1 MHKIE
6 SFIYISHFLSRFGK
20 IGYVCVLNSIVCKQ
34 VYNRLE
40 TIEFVHTTPMNL
52 SNEKNDANEGK
63 KTRTTICCNLH
74 RHTH

>member
-6 SFIYISHFLSRFGK
+6 SFIYISHFLSRLGK

-52 SNEKNDANEGK
+52 SNEKK
-63 KTRTTICCNLH
+63 
-74 RHTH
+74 

>member
-6 SFIYISHFLSRFGK
+6 SFIYISHFLSRLGK

-52 SNEKNDANEGK
+52 SYEKNDANEGK
-63 KTRTTICCNLH
+63 KDKDNYMLQPA
-74 RHTH
+74 